1 MPRRA
6 NKILIE
12 IETVYQTNVFG
23 PIRVTQAFLPLLR
36 ASGQAKVVMVS
47 SGLGSLTWL
56 SEPAH
61 PHHAVNILGYNS
73 SRTALNALSL
83 SLAKDLAKDVINAP
97 PIPATRRRTST
108 ITPDIAPSNRLLTP
122 SFGLQDRMPPGQRA
136 ASFSKEASTLVIAQ
150 VPFSRWL

>member
-1 MPRRA
+1 
-6 NKILIE
+6 
-12 IETVYQTNVFG
+12 
-23 PIRVTQAFLPLLR
+23 
-36 ASGQAKVVMVS
+36 MVS

-122 SFGLQDRMPPGQRA
+122 SLLAGQD
-136 ASFSKEASTLVIAQ
+136 ASGPTGGFFFERSQA
-150 VPFSRWL
+150 PW